1 MKASGQKATIGLTG
15 GGTAGHVWPH
25 FALFDSPDS
34 TLRRA
39 WESGT
44 LKVVYFGSD
53 TGMERSLVNNTM
65 NGKWSY
71 VPLSSGKFRR
81 HFSWRN
87 FTDPFRVIF
96 GFFQALSALRSHQVD
111 VLFSKGGFVAAP
123 VVWAAWLLGIPVI
136 IHESDVTP
144 ALATK
149 LSLPFCKQMICAF
162 SQTKSYF
169 SPGAARKIVA
179 LGLPLRASLFG
190 ADAAAGRAFFG
201 IKEAAGA
208 ASRPVMLI
216 FGGSLGAEIL
226 NRTVMAALDR
236 LLVQFEIIHVVGK
249 GKSFEPGSLSPELR
263 SRYHQYEFLQS
274 EMKLAYAVADFAL
287 SRAGASSL
295 FELAAARIPMIVV
308 PLDTNQSRG
317 DQIVNAEVFSNS
329 GWAEVVRER
338 NFTAESLVACA
349 GEFADNSRRLAAR
362 ERLQFAP
369 GPDAANRVADLIAGY
384 LWQRNQGEHDS
395 HATRFAAE
403 PK

>member
-1 MKASGQKATIGLTG
+1 MKAAGEKATIGLTG

-25 FALFDSPDS
+25 FALFDSS
-34 TLRRA
+34 ESKLRRA
-39 WESGT
+39 WENET
-44 LKVVYFGSD
+44 LRVVYFGSD
-53 TGMERSLVNNTM
+53 TGMERSLVNTTM
-65 NGKWSY
+65 KGLWTY
-71 VPLSSGKFRR
+71 VPLASGKFRR

-96 GFFQALSALRSHQVD
+96 GFVQALVALRKHQVD

-162 SQTKSYF
+162 SQTKNYL
-169 SPGAARKIVA
+169 PRVYARKILA
-179 LGLPLRASLFG
+179 LGLPLRSSLFG
-190 ADAAAGRAFFG
+190 ADAPAARAFFG
-201 IKEAAGA
+201 IQDVGSP
-208 ASRPVMLI
+208 SRLVMLI

-236 LLVQFEIIHVVGK
+236 LLTNFEIIHVVGK
-249 GKSFEPGSLSPELR
+249 GKAFEPQSLSPELR

-274 EMKLAYAVADFAL
+274 EMKLAYAAADFAL

-317 DQIVNAEVFSNS
+317 DQIVNAEVFANS
-329 GWAEVVRER
+329 GWAEVMRECD
-338 NFTAESLVACA
+338 FTPDSLVARA
-349 GEFADNSRRLAAR
+349 LLFADPSRLQAAR
-362 ERLQFAP
+362 ERLLDAP
-369 GPDAANRVADLIAGY
+369 GPDAANRVAELIASY
-384 LWQRNQGEHDS
+384 LWRQNRGDSDS
-395 HATRFAAE
+395 HVSRFAAD